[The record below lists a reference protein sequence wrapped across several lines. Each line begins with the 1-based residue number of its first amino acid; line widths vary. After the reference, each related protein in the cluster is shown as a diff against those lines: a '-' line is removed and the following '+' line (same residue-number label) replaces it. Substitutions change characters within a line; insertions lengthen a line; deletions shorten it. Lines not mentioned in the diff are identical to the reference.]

1 MSRIADLKN
10 AREFISGVVTISRHH
25 MRSRDFLIDLL
36 DELIATEPDEG
47 WVMVTRSEGNKEILW
62 RSGDILYTNTQCL
75 MPCGNVSGYD
85 ITPVEITELEN
96 E

>member
-1 MSRIADLKN
+1 MSRITDLKD
-10 AREFISGVVTISRHH
+10 AREFISNVITIGEHYTK
-25 MRSRDFLIDLL
+25 SRDFLVDLL

-47 WVMVTRSEGNKEILW
+47 WVMVNHSEGNKRILW
-62 RSGDILYTNTQCL
+62 RSGDMLYNNTQCL
-75 MPCGNVSGYD
+75 VACGNVSSYD

>member
-10 AREFISGVVTISRHH
+10 ARAFMNNVVTIDRHNAK
-25 MRSRDFLIDLL
+25 SRDFLIDLL
-36 DELIATEPDEG
+36 DELIATAPDEG
-47 WVMVTRSEGNKEILW
+47 WVMVTHSEGNKRILW
-62 RSGDILYTNTQCL
+62 RVGDMLYNNTQCL
-75 MPCGNVSGYD
+75 VACGNVFSYD